1 MCSPVTT
8 QIPSF
13 GWRQIHNAAADSAHP
28 RSPTF
33 PATTPPSPTN
43 TSSSSSD
50 TNSSSA
56 AERPADQL
64 LLWQPGDLVQLIV
77 ELGNT
82 NRLLL
87 KVNGQDVRGCYVDL
101 PTFRQWCWYLALFRG
116 TEVVAV
122 VFEAGSFSVYS
133 GDHVLKR
140 YLA

>member
-1 MCSPVTT
+1 M
-8 QIPSF
+8 
-13 GWRQIHNAAADSAHP
+13 
-28 RSPTF
+28 
-33 PATTPPSPTN
+33 
-43 TSSSSSD
+43 
-50 TNSSSA
+50 TNSSSNSSGGSK
-56 AERPADQL
+56 ADASTNQQGS
-64 LLWQPGDLVQLIV
+64 LWQPGDLVQLIV
-77 ELGNT
+77 ELNNT

-87 KVNGQDVRGCYVDL
+87 KVNGQEVRGCYFDL